1 MTHIRMINAFQIRC
15 IALDNKEAFISY
27 GAGSVTLP
35 KAVFDKYEPEIR
47 KLIKKGGILTVD
59 YLNQKIID
67 IDINE

>member
-59 YLNQKIID
+59 IHKDLIVSID
-67 IDINE
+67 ISE